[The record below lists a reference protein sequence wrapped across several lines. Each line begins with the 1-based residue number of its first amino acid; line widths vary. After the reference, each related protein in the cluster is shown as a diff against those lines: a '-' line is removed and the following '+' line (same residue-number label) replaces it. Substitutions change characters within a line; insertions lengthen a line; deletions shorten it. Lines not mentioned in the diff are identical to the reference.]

1 MSNLNLRIYAEQF
14 YGLYIPKLN
23 TYISQQI
30 DKDSF
35 ISSFKSGF
43 LTYNNITTKTK
54 INLNPTIILESV
66 NINTINIKIP
76 DEKTDLIIDTEN
88 IKINLLLSE
97 INDNDLQELIIK
109 EKNELKEKFI
119 ENIFN
124 KITNKSKNNFFGGI
138 LNGIINKV
146 LSGLHV
152 IMKNVELN
160 IKFKNFIFIINFGNI
175 EFNLKDIISNIIFK
189 DIKIS
194 YKDIENKGGENIINQ
209 TEINMSI
216 DFKDE
221 EENNDGNIT
230 KNSFTKFKIGINNIK
245 FNLSVKIINAIFD
258 VIKLL
263 DG

>member
-23 TYISQQI
+23 NYIFQQI

-194 YKDIENKGGENIINQ
+194 YKDIENKGEENIINQ

-221 EENNDGNIT
+221 ENNNGNIT

-245 FNLSVKIINAIFD
+245 FNLSVKI
-258 VIKLL
+258 KK
-263 DG
+263 